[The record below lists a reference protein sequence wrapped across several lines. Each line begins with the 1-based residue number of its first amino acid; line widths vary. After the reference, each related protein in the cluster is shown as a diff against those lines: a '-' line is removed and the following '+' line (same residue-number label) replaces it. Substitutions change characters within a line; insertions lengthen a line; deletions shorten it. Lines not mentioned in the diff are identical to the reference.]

1 MPFEQY
7 AHIHRRISMA
17 LAPELAEDEAQEAAH
32 EDWTE
37 DLDGCNPAEGIPFE
51 KYSRGLFGVADMWT
65 ETVDELAYVIFINKL
80 FRRVTVLR
88 EPPAP
93 GASAAG
99 ASSELSQSLPRMGKS
114 RPWASVRVGSTSEGS
129 AGAFGGLAG
138 VAGSLLA
145 AARALTSPGKREA
158 GAQDGAVAAG
168 EGVAVDGA
176 QDGAQHVSAAT
187 SPASE
192 GEGKAFAAAASKLR
206 SKSAEQRS
214 SRFELEASQR
224 TTNLWKGVRAS
235 MPTFRTFR
243 ELDEIVPLAE
253 QAKEKPA
260 PNLTKGAAAG
270 AKPRKRRTGR
280 LAKEKDAAGGAL
292 SAVSG
297 AAAGRSAVAGAAAG
311 RGPKEN
317 LREMAS
323 RIKAG
328 AKKGERRTSQP
339 GKGTA
344 GAAGEGGEEGG
355 DEGEYEDEAAGSD
368 AGRPG
373 NVSLPPTSPTAA
385 SIGCGPTT
393 QSDTSRL
400 SSPLSPLQVP
410 SDDEAEPPEGLA
422 SAPKSSFSL
431 KRRGADGWVDLEGR
445 SIRTPRSLLR
455 TAARQRRQGI
465 DSPSVAAGRVDATGG
480 GRRRRCY

>member
-1 MPFEQY
+1 MTTKRRSNTEVADRLNEFHFEGANKPGAKPYREQGTAAFNLSPIQRQRRAIRDSAKLKSACMQFWTAAGLREDQHMPFEQY

-270 AKPRKRRTGR
+270 AKPR
-280 LAKEKDAAGGAL
+280 
-292 SAVSG
+292 
-297 AAAGRSAVAGAAAG
+297 
-311 RGPKEN
+311 
-317 LREMAS
+317 
-323 RIKAG
+323 

-422 SAPKSSFSL
+422 NAPKSSFSL
-431 KRRGADGWVDLEGR
+431 KRRGADGVDKQVVQR
-445 SIRTPRSLLR
+445 KLR
-455 TAARQRRQGI
+455 WQRRWQ
-465 DSPSVAAGRVDATGG
+465 
-480 GRRRRCY
+480 RCCRWL